1 MSLGSGRH
9 FTIRRIRKGREQSM
23 QTVLIIDDQELSRM
37 ILNEFIR
44 SIGPYVEGKTFET
57 LSAALEWA
65 EKNPVAM
72 VLVDYR
78 MPSMNGIE
86 FTRRLH
92 DLPDCRVVPVVM
104 ITALDDHD
112 KEIRYEALS
121 AGVVDFLLKPLDQKE
136 WQFRCRNILNLS
148 RSQRQDALYKD
159 LTQVLFHITKSV
171 NGRNPKRL
179 ANISRHIAEQM
190 GLLTDECDLIERAAP
205 LNDLG
210 NFLVAGHLL
219 WRPSIFC
226 QEEREKV
233 QGHTLAGF
241 SLLQQGDSP
250 LFQQGAKIALSH
262 HEHFDGKGYP
272 HGFGGQDIPLEARI
286 VSVADFVDALLSD
299 RPYRKAWSVDK
310 MLGYLKSYR
319 GKRFDPDCVDA
330 FFERLDRILLSETSS
345 ISRSPCLI
353 D

>member
-1 MSLGSGRH
+1 
-9 FTIRRIRKGREQSM
+9 M

-44 SIGPYVEGKTFET
+44 SIGPDVEGKTFET
-57 LSAALEWA
+57 PSAALEWA

-92 DLPDCRVVPVVM
+92 DLPDCRVVPVIM

-190 GLLTDECDLIERAAP
+190 GLLTR
-205 LNDLG
+205 
-210 NFLVAGHLL
+210 
-219 WRPSIFC
+219 
-226 QEEREKV
+226 
-233 QGHTLAGF
+233 
-241 SLLQQGDSP
+241 
-250 LFQQGAKIALSH
+250 
-262 HEHFDGKGYP
+262 
-272 HGFGGQDIPLEARI
+272 
-286 VSVADFVDALLSD
+286 
-299 RPYRKAWSVDK
+299 
-310 MLGYLKSYR
+310 
-319 GKRFDPDCVDA
+319 
-330 FFERLDRILLSETSS
+330 
-345 ISRSPCLI
+345 
-353 D
+353 